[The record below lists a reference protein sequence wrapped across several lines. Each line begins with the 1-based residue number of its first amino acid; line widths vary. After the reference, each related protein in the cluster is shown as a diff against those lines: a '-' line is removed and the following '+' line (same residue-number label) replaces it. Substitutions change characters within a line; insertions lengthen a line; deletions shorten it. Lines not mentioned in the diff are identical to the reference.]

1 VSFKLKTRCFE
12 KEVNMA
18 VTGLTQESLNKIEAM
33 CDMASTM
40 MKKVS
45 EGFNQHMKDR
55 LVEAENIYEQV
66 VRLERKTTEQLVKE
80 ITEGTDNIELART
93 YISIPGTFGMIGG
106 NVKTIIE
113 NTSKKIEEG
122 VLFSDKAVYEL
133 NMLFSKCI
141 ELIVCLRDL
150 IATRNEI
157 LSGHIINEETK
168 CYNMAN
174 EFSTIHEERLIS
186 GVCSHQSSTLYLHIL
201 GSLKEILLHYKEIA
215 LRIQEKGSLTRI
227 DERREA
233 R

>member
-1 VSFKLKTRCFE
+1 
-12 KEVNMA
+12 MA
-18 VTGLTQESLNKIEAM
+18 VTGLTQESLDKIEAM

-45 EGFNQHMKDR
+45 EGFNKHKKDI

-66 VRLERKTTEQLVKE
+66 IRLERKTTEQLVKE
-80 ITEGTDNIELART
+80 ITEGTEHDELARR

-106 NVKTIIE
+106 NIKTIIE
-113 NTSKKIEEG
+113 NTRKKIEDEI
-122 VLFSDKAVYEL
+122 LFSDKAVYEL

-150 IATRNEI
+150 IVTRNEI
-157 LSGHIINEETK
+157 LSGHIINEEMK

-201 GSLKEILLHYKEIA
+201 GSLKEMLLHYKEIA
-215 LRIQEKGSLTRI
+215 LRVQEKGSISKI
-227 DERREA
+227 DERRETG
-233 R
+233 